1 MKNTWFQK
9 LKSSLSKSSSSI
21 SQGITKIITSK
32 RLDEATLQDLEDLLI
47 SADIGVDS
55 SVSIIENLKK
65 EKFNKD
71 IDISEIKTFLAD
83 QIEIKLAS
91 SYKKLIFN
99 KDQSPH
105 IIIVVGVN
113 GSGKTTT
120 IAKLAN
126 NFKKDGAKVLIG
138 AADTFRAA
146 AIEQITSWASRL
158 NIEIVASDIVKDAAS
173 IAFDTVKKAKDDKFD
188 VAIIDTAGRLQNR
201 SELMDELAKIIRVIK
216 KQDTEAPHSIIL
228 TLDATAGQNAIQ
240 QAKVFNEIAN
250 ITGLIIT
257 KLDGTAKAGYIIS
270 IAQEIGLPI
279 HYIGIGESVD
289 DLNDFDIKSFS
300 RLIVGLD

>member
-47 SADIGVDS
+47 SADIGIDS

-83 QIEIKLAS
+83 QIEIKLVS

-173 IAFDTVKKAKDDKFD
+173 IAYDTVKKAKDDKFD

-201 SELMDELAKIIRVIK
+201 SELMDELAKIISVIK